1 MKDLVKENGNQAT
14 IGSIPRLFI
23 PDSLRQK
30 MLEDEA
36 TWRDLKAANITP
48 EELRSFVSRGIV
60 PRLVVEEITGGFT
73 NHIVG
78 AGVGALFGMDET
90 RAYGLETYAG
100 QAIPNR
106 SKAYLFR
113 WDEGDVPYLY
123 LEEA

>member
-14 IGSIPRLFI
+14 IGSIPQLFI
-23 PDSLRQK
+23 PNSLRQK

-60 PRLVVEEITGGFT
+60 PRLVVEEITDGFT

-78 AGVGALFGMDET
+78 AGAGALFGMNET
-90 RAYGLETYAG
+90 RAFGLEVYAG
-100 QAIPNR
+100 QLTPLR
-106 SKAYLFR
+106 GKTYTFH
-113 WDEGDVPYLY
+113 WDEGEMPYLNV
-123 LEEA
+123 EEA

>member
-1 MKDLVKENGNQAT
+1 MKDLVKENGSQAT
-14 IGSIPRLFI
+14 VGSIPQLFI
-23 PDSLRQK
+23 PNSLREK
-30 MLEDEA
+30 MLDDEA
-36 TWRDLKAANITP
+36 TWRDLRAAGITP
-48 EELRSFVSRGIV
+48 EKLRSYVSQGVV
-60 PRLVVEEITGGFT
+60 PRLVVEEITDGFT

>member
-14 IGSIPRLFI
+14 IGSIPQLFI

-60 PRLVVEEITGGFT
+60 PRLVVEEITDGFT
-73 NHIVG
+73 NHIMG
-78 AGVGALFGMDET
+78 AGAGALFGMDET

-100 QAIPNR
+100 QTTSNQG
-106 SKAYLFR
+106 KTYLFR
-113 WDEGDVPYLY
+113 WDEGEVPYLN
-123 LEEA
+123 LEEV